1 LPQATTGTG
10 EAEKLATL
18 EYAREVLSHEA
29 QAVRSLVERID
40 ESFASAVELLLRCKG
55 RAVITGMGKP
65 WLIGQKISATLAS
78 TGTPSL
84 ALHAAEAF
92 HGDLGR
98 VCIDDVVVI
107 LSNSGETRE
116 IVQLLDPVKKIGA
129 RIVAVT
135 GNKTSALA
143 TAADVVLWIGD
154 LDEACPLGLA
164 PSTTTTAML
173 AMGDALALAILK
185 RRGFSPEDY
194 AFYHPGGSLG
204 RRLMK
209 VEEIMRRGQRCPVID
224 ESRTVGDALV
234 ATNQARAGAILV
246 VDASSRLLGLFTD
259 GDLRRLLAREQN
271 VYPLAIGSVMTKRPT
286 TIGPDRLASEAAR
299 VLREKKI
306 DELPV
311 VDEDGK
317 VVGMVDVQDILDVGL
332 A

>member
-1 LPQATTGTG
+1 MAQAMTTTN
-10 EAEKLATL
+10 EAESEATL
-18 EYAREVLSHEA
+18 EYAREVLHHEA
-29 QAVRSLVERID
+29 HAVRSLVDRID
-40 ESFASAVELLLRCKG
+40 ASFAAAVELLLKCKG
-55 RAVITGMGKP
+55 RVVITGMGKP

-98 VCIDDVVVI
+98 VCQDDIVVI

-116 IVQLLDPVKKIGA
+116 IVQLLDPLKKIGA
-129 RIVAVT
+129 KIIAVT

-143 TAADVVLWIGD
+143 TAGDVVLWIGD

-173 AMGDALALAILK
+173 AMGDALSLAVLK

-209 VEEIMRRGQRCPVID
+209 VDEIMRRGARCPVIQ
-224 ESRTVGDALV
+224 ESRTVGEALV
-234 ATNQARAGAILV
+234 ATNQARAGAISIVDESGRLV
-246 VDASSRLLGLFTD
+246 GLFTD
-259 GDLRRLLAREQN
+259 GDLRRLLGREQN
-271 VYPLAIGSVMTKRPT
+271 VYPLAIGSVMTRRPT
-286 TIGPDRLASEAAR
+286 TIAPERLASEAAR
-299 VLREKKI
+299 ILREKKI

-311 VDEDGK
+311 VDGDGR